1 MKGPKGQISLNTC
14 DRIHELF
21 SASLDG
27 ELAELDE
34 ARLQAHL
41 ASCTACRS
49 YADGAA
55 AAARLVRTSPLEEPS
70 FPIVIPGRRVAV
82 ARRLQAVAAVAAV
95 AVTVGLS
102 VAVGGLGSPRVQQV
116 PHAAE
121 PANLR
126 FPDEELR
133 MLERSSSPARSRP
146 HMAL

>member
-1 MKGPKGQISLNTC
+1 MGQISPNSC

-27 ELAELDE
+27 KLAELEE

-41 ASCTACRS
+41 ASCARCRS

-55 AAARLVRTSPLEEPS
+55 AAAQLVRTTPLEEPS
-70 FPIVIPGRRVAV
+70 FPIVVPGRRVAV

-102 VAVGGLGSPRVQQV
+102 VALGSLSGPRVTQTQV
-116 PHAAE
+116 HHASVSAS
-121 PANLR
+121 LR
-126 FPDEELR
+126 FPDQELR
-133 MLERSSSPARSRP
+133 MLERSSRARSHARL
-146 HMAL
+146 AL

>member
-1 MKGPKGQISLNTC
+1 MGQISPNPC

-41 ASCTACRS
+41 ASCAACNA
-49 YADGAA
+49 YADRAA
-55 AAARLVRTSPLEEPS
+55 AAAQLVRATPLEEPS
-70 FPIVIPGRRVAV
+70 FPIVVPGRRLAV

-102 VAVGGLGSPRVQQV
+102 LVVGSLSGPRVTQAH
-116 PHAAE
+116 HASVSV
-121 PANLR
+121 NLR
-126 FPDEELR
+126 FPDQELR
-133 MLERSSSPARSRP
+133 MLERSTQRP
-146 HMAL
+146 SHPPLAL

>member
-1 MKGPKGQISLNTC
+1 MGQISPNTC

-27 ELAELDE
+27 ELAELEE

-41 ASCTACRS
+41 ASCAGCRS
-49 YADGAA
+49 YADAA
-55 AAARLVRTSPLEEPS
+55 TAAARVVRTTPLEEPS

-102 VAVGGLGSPRVQQV
+102 IAVGSLSGPRVTQV
-116 PHAAE
+116 HHSSLSAS
-121 PANLR
+121 LR
-126 FPDEELR
+126 FPDQELR
-133 MLERSSSPARSRP
+133 MLDRSSRARSHARL
-146 HMAL
+146 AL